1 MTARVFVTGAAGF
14 IGGRTVR
21 SLRERADQVVAIVRE
36 PTSATALS
44 LRDLGVRLIAGD
56 LGSQDEIQQAMS
68 GSDAVIHIAG
78 SYRVGIPR
86 SERPAM
92 YEANVTVSERVLDAA
107 IAARIPRIVQVSTV
121 NVFGDTRGRVVDE
134 TYRRDLTWGFLSY
147 YDETKYLAHVATEA
161 RMQTGAPIVIVQPG
175 MVYGQRDH
183 SGVGEQLQAAFDGTA
198 HYIGLGELGISPVH
212 VDDVAGGIIAA
223 MDHGRIGE
231 AYALGGENIR
241 VGEAMAISARA
252 GGRRPPRLH
261 VPTILL
267 RLAVPF
273 GEAAADLVGLP
284 PNLAEVL
291 KASDGVTYWSS
302 HAKATAEFGYN
313 PRALATGAV
322 DAFARP

>member
-1 MTARVFVTGAAGF
+1 MTVRVFVTGAAGF

-21 SLRERADQVVAIVRE
+21 SLRERGDQVVAIVRE

-92 YEANVTVSERVLDAA
+92 YEANVTVAERVLDAA

-175 MVYGQRDH
+175 MVYGQGDH

-267 RLAVPF
+267 RMAVPF

>member
-1 MTARVFVTGAAGF
+1 MTDRVFVTGAAGF

-21 SLRERADQVVAIVRE
+21 SLRERGDQVVAIVRE

-92 YEANVTVSERVLDAA
+92 YEANVTVAERVLDAA

-121 NVFGDTRGRVVDE
+121 NVFGDTRGRAVDE

-175 MVYGQRDH
+175 MVYGQGDH

-267 RLAVPF
+267 RMAVPF